1 MGDATVVAYLLKDYP
16 KTYPAV
22 PIAIRLA
29 CPPSPVVAQVDTC
42 PQLLPVDVRK
52 RVLAATSPERL
63 RLLDAYV
70 RAAGEASLQR
80 ARQVRA
86 HQSSSACGHAYC
98 GVETTGR

>member
-1 MGDATVVAYLLKDYP
+1 MLLRLCTLYP
-16 KTYPAV
+16 KPCPTLAV
-22 PIAIRLA
+22 RAHG
-29 CPPSPVVAQVDTC
+29 PSLPVSAQVDTC

-80 ARQVRA
+80 TRQVGASR
-86 HQSSSACGHAYC
+86 ACGHAC
-98 GVETTGR
+98 FE